1 MIASFANGFD
11 NVTESIRKDASAC
24 AVLMDVLFADI
35 GRGVGCCCCILEEE
49 RRERRFL
56 FTVAESRDHW
66 LEISSCCVMLQSLF
80 WPHSVLKASLWF
92 IVSFLLSVLQCDII
106 HC

>member
-1 MIASFANGFD
+1 MNASFANGFD
-11 NVTESIRKDASAC
+11 SVTESIRKDAFAC

-35 GRGVGCCCCILEEE
+35 GRGVGGCCCIEEE

-66 LEISSCCVMLQSLF
+66 LEISSCCVMLA
-80 WPHSVLKASLWF
+80 SVLISAELSAEG
-92 IVSFLLSVLQCDII
+92 LSVVYCFLFTQCSSV
-106 HC
+106 

>member
-1 MIASFANGFD
+1 MNASFANGYD
-11 NVTESIRKDASAC
+11 NVTESIRKDAFAC

-35 GRGVGCCCCILEEE
+35 GRGVGGCCCIEEE

-92 IVSFLLSVLQCDII
+92 IVSYLLSVLQCDII